1 MSPTLAGI
9 PLAIA
14 ILPLGGYLLLI
25 GWFHLRRR
33 PVLVP
38 GGLDLALLAAG
49 VSGLVLVGPLALV
62 QPAVGTS
69 PWAAAM
75 LVLLGGLIVGVAVLV
90 MRPRLVIYNATI
102 DRLRP
107 VVAEVVSGLDG
118 SARWAGETVALPARG
133 LQVSLDGRGVTRCVS
148 LVATGT
154 RTSNE
159 AWSEF
164 ARRMRREV
172 RPVRVRRNPWGL
184 LAVMLGLAILLGGA
198 AWSVISRAAVTA
210 SRLNDRRTS
219 ALLVPPSLAVP
230 VPSPSSIRPPLP
242 VLCRS
247 SCQCL
252 YTSTSPLTRSPSP
265 SS

>member
-1 MSPTLAGI
+1 MAGVI
-9 PLAIA
+9 PHLDQ
-14 ILPLGGYLLLI
+14 LPLWAAFVPLGLYLLVV
-25 GWFHLRRR
+25 GAAHLRRR
-33 PVLVP
+33 PVLLP
-38 GGLDLALLAAG
+38 GAVDLALLAAG

-75 LVLLGGLIVGVAVLV
+75 LVLLGGLIVGVAILV

-164 ARRMRREV
+164 ARRIRRGV
-172 RPVRVRRNPWGL
+172 QPVRVRRNPWGL
-184 LAVMLGLAILLGGA
+184 VAVMLGLAILIGGV
-198 AWSVISRAAVTA
+198 AWSVIPKWVATA
-210 SRLNDRRTS
+210 SGPTVPQGS
-219 ALLVPPSLAVP
+219 TLLVPPLLLVGLIP
-230 VPSPSSIRPPLP
+230 QPS
-242 VLCRS
+242 V
-247 SCQCL
+247 
-252 YTSTSPLTRSPSP
+252 
-265 SS
+265 

>member
-9 PLAIA
+9 PLSIA
-14 ILPLGGYLLLI
+14 MLPLGGYLLLI

-33 PVLVP
+33 PVLLP
-38 GGLDLALLAAG
+38 GAVDLALLAAG

-75 LVLLGGLIVGVAVLV
+75 LMLFGGLIVGVAILV

-107 VVAEVVSGLDG
+107 VVVEVVSGLDG

-164 ARRMRREV
+164 ARRIRRGV
-172 RPVRVRRNPWGL
+172 RPVRVRRNPWGVV
-184 LAVMLGLAILLGGA
+184 AVMLGLAILIGGVAWTVIPRWA
-198 AWSVISRAAVTA
+198 ATA
-210 SRLNDRRTS
+210 SGPTVPQGS
-219 ALLVPPSLAVP
+219 TLLVPF
-230 VPSPSSIRPPLP
+230 SPLVRPLP
-242 VLCRS
+242 L
-247 SCQCL
+247 
-252 YTSTSPLTRSPSP
+252 PSV
-265 SS
+265 

>member
-14 ILPLGGYLLLI
+14 VLPLGGYLLLI

-33 PVLVP
+33 PVLLP
-38 GGLDLALLAAG
+38 GAVDLVLLAAG

-75 LVLLGGLIVGVAVLV
+75 LVLLGGLIVGAAILV

-107 VVAEVVSGLDG
+107 VVAEVVSGLDD

-133 LQVSLDGRGVTRCVS
+133 LQVSLDGRGMTRCVS

-164 ARRMRREV
+164 ARRIRRGV
-172 RPVRVRRNPWGL
+172 RPVRVRRNPWGVV
-184 LAVMLGLAILLGGA
+184 AVMLGLAILVGGLT
-198 AWSVISRAAVTA
+198 WSLLPRLTA
-210 SRLNDRRTS
+210 TTS
-219 ALLVPPSLAVP
+219 GPTDPQGATWSVPPSPLVEP
-230 VPSPSSIRPPLP
+230 ISPPS
-242 VLCRS
+242 V
-247 SCQCL
+247 
-252 YTSTSPLTRSPSP
+252 
-265 SS
+265 

>member
-9 PLAIA
+9 PLSIA
-14 ILPLGGYLLLI
+14 MLPLGGYLLLI

-33 PVLVP
+33 PVLLP
-38 GGLDLALLAAG
+38 GAVDLALLAAG

-75 LVLLGGLIVGVAVLV
+75 LVLVGGLIVGVAILV

-107 VVAEVVSGLDG
+107 VVVEVVSGLDG

-164 ARRMRREV
+164 ARRIRRGV

-184 LAVMLGLAILLGGA
+184 VAVMLGLAIVIGGVT
-198 AWSVISRAAVTA
+198 WSVIPRWAATA
-210 SRLNDRRTS
+210 SGPTVPRGST
-219 ALLVPPSLAVP
+219 LLVPPSLLVG
-230 VPSPSSIRPPLP
+230 PLP
-242 VLCRS
+242 L
-247 SCQCL
+247 
-252 YTSTSPLTRSPSP
+252 PSV
-265 SS
+265 

>member
-14 ILPLGGYLLLI
+14 VLPLGGYLLLI

-33 PVLVP
+33 PVLLP
-38 GGLDLALLAAG
+38 GAVDLALLAAG

-75 LVLLGGLIVGVAVLV
+75 LVLLGGLIVGVAILV

-164 ARRMRREV
+164 ARRIRRGV
-172 RPVRVRRNPWGL
+172 QPVRVRRNPWGL
-184 LAVMLGLAILLGGA
+184 VAVMLGLAILIGGV
-198 AWSVISRAAVTA
+198 AWSVIPKWVATA
-210 SRLNDRRTS
+210 SGPTVPQGS
-219 ALLVPPSLAVP
+219 TLLVPPLLLVGLIP
-230 VPSPSSIRPPLP
+230 QPS
-242 VLCRS
+242 V
-247 SCQCL
+247 
-252 YTSTSPLTRSPSP
+252 
-265 SS
+265 